1 MSLCAAGYRV
11 LRPNIRGSTT
21 FGARWVRLSARWGDV
36 DAEDA
41 LTALDAVVADG
52 LADPDR
58 IGVMGLSYGGFLTR
72 WLLGIT
78 DRFSA
83 AIAENGVASQVS
95 AWGTRTSASTTTAT
109 PG

>member
-1 MSLCAAGYRV
+1 MSPRGGLPGPSPQHPRIDDV
-11 LRPNIRGSTT
+11 RRPLGEE
-21 FGARWVRLSARWGDV
+21 LSARWGDV

-58 IGVMGLSYGGFLTR
+58 IGVMGLSYGGFLTQ

-83 AIAENGVASQVS
+83 AIAENGVANQVS